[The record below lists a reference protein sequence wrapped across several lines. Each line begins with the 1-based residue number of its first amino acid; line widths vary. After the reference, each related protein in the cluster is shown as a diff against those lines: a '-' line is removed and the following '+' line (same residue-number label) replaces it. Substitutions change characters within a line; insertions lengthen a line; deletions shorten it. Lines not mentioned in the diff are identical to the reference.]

1 MDTKFVILAAG
12 MSTRLGSLIP
22 KPLVSLKDEKAILDY
37 QIENIVKYTSYDNI
51 YIVTGYKKEIIM
63 ERYPDLIYVYNE
75 AYVHTNTA
83 KSLLRALKKI
93 KNDTVWL
100 NGDIYFEDKVL
111 KKLINTEYSSVL
123 VDNKICGEEEIKY
136 TQDKD
141 GFLLKISKE
150 VRNPS
155 GEALGINLIKEKDI
169 DTFVKH
175 LEAVGSYDY
184 FEKAIENMIKADKV
198 KIKAINIGN
207 LFCKEIDF
215 EEDLKEVRE
224 YLHNKKRPS
233 ANKNYH
239 L

>member
-22 KPLVSLKDEKAILDY
+22 KPLVSLKDEKTILDY
-37 QIENIVKYTSYDNI
+37 QIENIVKYTSADNI

-63 ERYPDLIYVYNE
+63 EKYPDLIYVYNE

-83 KSLLRALKKI
+83 KSLLKALKKI
-93 KNDTVWL
+93 KSDTIWL

-111 KKLINTEYSSVL
+111 KNLINAEYSSVL

-136 TQDKD
+136 TQDKS

-150 VRNPS
+150 VPNPS

-169 DTFVKH
+169 DTFVKY
-175 LEAVGSYDY
+175 LEAVDSYDY
-184 FEKAIENMIKADKV
+184 FEKAIENMIKADKL
-198 KIKAINIGN
+198 KIKVINIGN

-224 YLHNKKRPS
+224 YLHNKKQPFS
-233 ANKNYH
+233 NKNCH